1 MRLQDIIGQSQL
13 VSLFRRLNERKRL
26 PQSIM
31 LEGRPGTGRFSLS
44 LALAQAHVCPQR
56 TGGDACGVCESCR
69 LVEAG
74 GHPDVVVLPHDTA
87 LGDIPVARVRDE
99 VVARANDSAL
109 MAHGRVFV
117 IPSVERLRSEACN
130 ALLKVLEEPA
140 SGVLFVL
147 TCAQRQAVLSTI
159 RSRCQSYRLNDL
171 QGEHLIQVLQK
182 QGKSR
187 GDAER
192 LAQFSGGSHRGLVT
206 DETDLPAAPLAELKS
221 ILSNGYDAEIIAQLN
236 EQLPQSVPTNI
247 SLSLSAFRRRVC
259 QQWLEQLLQLI
270 RQDLRRSRDIRY
282 INWLERIVRQ
292 QRDVALNIDPR
303 FVLEGLS
310 ITV

>member
-1 MRLQDIIGQSQL
+1 MRLADIIGQAQL
-13 VSLFRRLNERKRL
+13 VSLFTRLIERKRL
-26 PQSIM
+26 PQSIL
-31 LEGRPGTGRFSLS
+31 LEGRPGTGRRSMA
-44 LALAQAHVCPQR
+44 LAMAQAHLCPKQAL
-56 TGGDACGVCESCR
+56 GDACGVCESCR
-69 LVEAG
+69 LVLEQ
-74 GHPDVVVLPHDTA
+74 GHPDLVVLPHDTQLA
-87 LGDIPVARVRDE
+87 DVPVARVRDE
-99 VVARANDSAL
+99 VVAHANDSAL
-109 MAHGRVFV
+109 MAHGRVFI

-140 SGVLFVL
+140 PDVLFIL

-171 QGEHLIQVLQK
+171 QGEHLIQVLQR
-182 QGKSR
+182 QGKNR

-192 LAQFSGGSHRGLVT
+192 LAQFSAGSHRGLAS

-221 ILSNGYDAEIIAQLN
+221 ILSNGYDADILAQLN
-236 EQLPQSVPTNI
+236 EQLPQSVPSHL

-270 RQDLRRSRDIRY
+270 RQEMRRTYDMRY
-282 INWLERIVRQ
+282 LDWLERIVRQ

-310 ITV
+310 ISV